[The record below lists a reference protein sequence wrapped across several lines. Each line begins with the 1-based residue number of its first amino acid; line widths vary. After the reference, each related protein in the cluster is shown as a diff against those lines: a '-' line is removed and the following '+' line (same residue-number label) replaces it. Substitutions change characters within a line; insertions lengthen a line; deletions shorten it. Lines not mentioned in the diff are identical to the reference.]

1 MCVCR
6 RSVPLLELVGGV
18 HSRRLELLNK
28 VSTNCN
34 AEEEGFEVHDGY
46 TEQGDS
52 GSPHYVEYDNFEIT
66 LMTGIHIRNKPR
78 GVAAYAINTKHDVE
92 FGKLSTC

>member
-1 MCVCR
+1 MRVCR
-6 RSVPLLELVGGV
+6 KSVPLLKSVGGV
-18 HSRRLELLNK
+18 RSRRLELLNG

-52 GSPHYVEYDNFEIT
+52 GSPHYVEYDNFEIA
-66 LMTGIHIRNKPR
+66 LMAGIHVRGGPR
-78 GVAAYAINTKHDVE
+78 GVAACAINNKHSIE
-92 FGKLSTC
+92 FGKISNC